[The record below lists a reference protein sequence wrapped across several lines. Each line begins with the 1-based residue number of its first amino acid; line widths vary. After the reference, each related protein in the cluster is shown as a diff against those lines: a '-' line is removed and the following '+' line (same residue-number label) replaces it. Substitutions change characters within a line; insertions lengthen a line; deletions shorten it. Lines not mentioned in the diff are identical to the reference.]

1 MSHRE
6 GPEPDPAEAD
16 PADPWSVDRAAYE
29 DDDLPGRPLSTL
41 VFTCADHQEDKIIQ
55 YYDPGDP
62 PRCSHGD
69 FMVRKA
75 S

>member
-1 MSHRE
+1 MGHRE
-6 GPEPDPAEAD
+6 GPGPEHPDEPLPA
-16 PADPWSVDRAAYE
+16 DRAAYE

-41 VFTCADHQEDKIIQ
+41 MFTCADHQEDKIVQ
-55 YYDPGDP
+55 YYDPDDP

-69 FMVRKA
+69 LMVRKA

>member
-1 MSHRE
+1 VSDHGSE
-6 GPEPDPAEAD
+6 PEHPAEQ
-16 PADPWSVDRAAYE
+16 PQPDRDAYQ

-41 VFTCADHQEDKIIQ
+41 VFTCAAHHEDKIIQ
-55 YYDPGDP
+55 YYDPDDP

-69 FMVRKA
+69 LMVRKT